1 MTASANPYEGW
12 ISVPAEDVENLR
24 PKEPEQ
30 LDVPADFAGWQEVS
44 VEEVEA
50 ENNAFIANLFA
61 ETLPPMSLSEAERRG
76 VIGRLAKELD
86 LSEAFV
92 DRNFEYLQ
100 RSWAEAQF
108 DPAKWRQENPELEE
122 LILRRPPLAPV
133 VMQDEKVGA
142 VKRWWRN
149 SFNARRLRGLRTREL
164 YEGIRF
170 QVTREGEDLA
180 VEKVPEPESETRGP
194 YFWLRWSGIEGREF
208 ISPPIRIPISDE
220 EVVDT
225 FREEL
230 RRTGALPPEQVPVVE
245 DERALEGR
253 ALSGLGRLQAIWMTY
268 EDYRK
273 QAEANEIAAAWA
285 LAKLRGQEER
295 ALQNEIQLERM
306 AQELLPRDYGQGSFE
321 QNFHDA
327 AMLAASQVETFK
339 GMGVGGLLAYVA
351 AAAPVLATTR
361 DKSAAHMAGMRAAGL
376 GAKAGAV
383 TVSFTQELGAAVREY
398 RTLRTDDGQLLDD
411 EVVIGA
417 ALMYAAVASWVEQ
430 WSFLADLRVLGPAGE
445 AFARG
450 GGKAY
455 VANLTKDAGFRAI
468 AKKLARAWV
477 DRARTESLEEM
488 TQEAFQ
494 MLTGYVARSV
504 QAGELQEAQV
514 VDAIGDILETGQTTF
529 VGSLITGAATSAATA
544 PINIAA
550 IRAVQQ
556 YEQSIDAAE
565 RSAAAVE
572 LVDKISET
580 DLAKADPDAAAE
592 LVAAETEKT
601 GETVT
606 ELYLDPDAALRVF
619 QEEGLDAQE
628 AAAQIAG
635 PEGLQLFQEAQATG
649 GKVAIPVSVYMERIA
664 GTPLAKRL
672 LPHLTT
678 RPGRRTAAQIQQERE
693 EIEKAARELAEKIE
707 AEETPAESEAE
718 SRFIATLE
726 TQLRETEVYSP
737 EQVKKVVAL
746 WRAFARVIS
755 QRTGLSQDAIFDRY
769 RLHVEREGRAAR
781 AGAPTADAER
791 AAPEPQPAEA
801 MPAPEPTG
809 EAAPAAPESTG
820 EAVPAAPEGGMIPPG
835 AERAAEAL
843 TTPASPTV
851 PPEPTPTA
859 PPTAPDL
866 EPAPGRAI
874 VEKSDDGAVVTY
886 RPPTLRPPPLPPWAV
901 QGHSP
906 ALGQALARV
915 EAEIRNKPVE
925 HVVLLAPDGREVFRK
940 TSNNE
945 SEVSFSLL
953 EIDELR
959 QHGDLVFT
967 HNHPAAGPISEW
979 DIVVAML
986 MNAAEL
992 RAVDPDGI
1000 VWRIRR
1006 PPEGWPLQPP
1016 FDRFS
1021 QLTEEERSAF
1031 RAWLDEARRPWER
1044 AIDEATEAAN
1054 ERYTPILEEKGYVD
1068 DSEWRKIFHEEVF
1081 AAYNRTAE
1089 ALGYGWRVEWW
1100 VGSEEGSLRPVVSP
1114 DPAAA
1119 EAAGQAAQEVS
1130 RRFDQRAFHGT
1141 PHRFDRFSLAAVGSG
1156 EGTQFEGWGLYF
1168 SSRREVAEWYRETL
1182 TKPETQLIYA
1192 GTSIEEL
1199 ASRRSSLSAD
1209 ERALLFAL
1217 ARVRGELLNSY
1228 RPAQSTE
1235 DAIRNAISSLEY
1247 ELQWAQEERRAE
1259 LVATLDALR
1268 KLDPEQISLVTT
1280 QRGPGQVVEVE
1291 IPDNDVLLDI
1301 RAEVRDQPEAVRKA
1315 LGRLRAIMDEAGWLS
1330 RWLDRN
1336 DVRLG
1341 GAHFENLTGRDVYK
1355 MLTDGL
1361 REGAIPPA
1369 DDQVRQAIEEG
1380 RPDKAASLYLKH
1392 LGIPGLTYIGE
1403 SSGERNFVI
1412 WTEEAIQVVQRYE
1425 QAQRA
1430 AADPTQSP
1438 EFKRWFGDS
1447 KVVDSEGRPL
1457 VMYHGTAKEFEA
1469 FDPAAR
1475 GSNTGA
1481 RGAERAFFFARDPAD
1496 ASFYM
1501 EMAERQAREE
1511 WEARR
1516 AEAEMAGEPFDEPP
1530 PSGRIIPVYLKAE
1543 NPLILG
1549 FDDEESSVRGEL
1561 LEELIND
1568 DVAALDYAR
1577 QHGYDA
1583 VIWPYGNVTNSG
1595 YTVAVFEPEQ
1605 IKSVENVGT
1614 FDPAD
1619 PNIFRQSP
1627 GPRGF
1632 MERRGDAIRIVLT
1645 ENADF
1650 STFLHETAHVW
1661 LEILADLSER
1671 EDVAP
1676 GFREQWAQILD
1687 FLGVKSREEI
1697 GTEQHEKWAQAF
1709 EAYLMEGKP
1718 PSNRP
1723 EIVRAFE
1730 AFRLWLIR
1738 VYRAILGIGAPVS
1751 KEVRDI
1757 FDRLI
1762 ATDEEIENAR
1772 QQSSYSVETLVDGP
1786 ESIAEEKE
1794 RALWTARVNVQARIL
1809 KERLREQEA
1818 WWKEEEKRLRAEA
1831 EREYRSIPARRA
1843 WDFLQGRVFD
1853 ADGNPIDLDTGKTF
1867 LNRDAVR
1874 AILGD
1879 EKAAKNRIPM
1889 RRDGVEPGEIAPM
1902 FGFAS
1907 GEDLVKAIVELPAQK
1922 EWVDQRVQE
1931 MMQERYPDLLAERD
1945 RLRDEIHALLFA
1957 KNRIGWAIREWEELA
1972 KKARRR
1978 RRNLD
1983 LEAIERAA
1991 DLLLQTKKVRE
2002 IAPGIILERERQA
2015 AQRAARLAIEGD
2027 YEGALEEKEKQ
2038 ILNMILYRRSKE
2050 LRDELN
2056 AARRYVLKRR
2066 RPEYRGDMAKAFEDY
2081 AIVWDALRAIVGRRQ
2096 NEPLDIDLAAA
2107 REAFEN
2113 AVLKAE
2119 ADEAAFEFDV
2129 QVIREI
2135 LARPDDKRWSDLTVG
2150 EALTVRDALIQIR
2163 KNAMDLL
2170 QLKLEGERRSLQ
2182 ELEAMVE
2189 REASELP
2196 DLGKAP
2202 ASKQQVGLLRR
2213 AFDVM
2218 VGVHGDLIDPEQT
2231 FRALGPT
2238 FEKVVWHR
2246 YLAAKAKKYELIER
2260 VLDPLLKKWRAL
2272 PKETLRDR
2280 FKVIEGL
2287 DKELPIPEGINLD
2300 GPRDRM
2306 WLLMVALNMG
2316 NESNRER
2323 LLQPFQ
2329 WTEAQVLRVLNK
2341 HLTEAEWQWV
2351 QSIWDLFDKELWPE
2365 IEQKEKRVH
2374 GIAPKKIE
2382 PTEIVTPYGKLR
2394 GGYFPARYDPRASLD
2409 DVADWQE
2416 AGERSPFDTGYR
2428 RPATRKSHTKPRAE
2442 RYANVV
2448 NLDWAVFPS
2457 HVAQVIHDVAF
2468 DEYVRSTWRFLRRPK
2483 IRQILYRRLGD
2494 RRWREPEEWLRAV
2507 ANIQAVS
2514 GAHLSNN
2521 LARLFNIFRDR
2532 MIVGAIGWSATVAM
2546 ADFANPLMAMA
2557 ASKEAGG
2564 TSLRWAIPAYLAAI
2578 PFSPSYIPMRRFA
2591 LSKSAE
2597 LRNRRAGWTQQRRE
2611 QFLRELGRKRGRLS
2625 RALVAVS
2632 NTVWFFMEQTDKM
2645 ASTQIWLARY
2655 WEEKSQGKTDAE
2667 ASRIA
2672 DESVR
2677 RMLPGPERA
2686 EMPRLFRDPGAL
2698 GGLLAFQGFFNKV
2711 YNIVAAEAGQV
2722 VRAGTRASRTG
2733 SAADWGRFGLRTAQA
2748 AGSVLGVLFFVNVVG
2763 ELLAGRGPE
2772 EDEDWEDWLAA
2783 KMAAAPF
2790 LLIPIVGPDVSN
2802 VVEATLRERYVHPP
2816 SRAPSISFAYDMGKR
2831 IWKAVNEDEEDSE
2844 RVWALV
2850 EVALGAAR
2858 LPINQPR
2865 RTLRFIEALINDEAL
2880 AETPLEILSGL
2891 VYGERDD
2898 QALNPFTL
2906 TQRIIDEA
2914 EIFEELEFGGV
2925 EMALENAPMIGAEE

>member
-1 MTASANPYEGW
+1 MTPSANPYEGW

-24 PKEPEQ
+24 PKAPEQ
-30 LDVPADFAGWQEVS
+30 LDVPADFEGWQEVS
-44 VEEVEA
+44 VEEVEE

-92 DRNFEYLQ
+92 ERNFEYLQ
-100 RSWAEAQF
+100 RSWEAAQF

-122 LILRRPPLAPV
+122 IILRRPPLAPV

-170 QVTREGEDLA
+170 QVTRQGEDLA
-180 VEKVPEPESETRGP
+180 VEQVPAPESETRGP
-194 YFWLRWSGIEGREF
+194 YFWLRWSGVEGREF
-208 ISPPIRIPISDE
+208 ISPPIRIPMSDE

-230 RRTGALPPEQVPVVE
+230 RRTGVLPPEQVPVVE

-253 ALSGLGRLQAIWMTY
+253 ALSGLGRLKAIWMTY

-306 AQELLPRDYGQGSFE
+306 EPELLPRDYGQGAFE

-339 GMGVGGLLAYVA
+339 GMGVGGFLAYVA
-351 AAAPVLATTR
+351 AAAPVLAATR
-361 DKSAAHMAGMRAAGL
+361 DKAAAHMAGMRAAGL

-383 TVSFTQELGAAVREY
+383 TVSFTQELGAAVRDY
-398 RTLRTDDGQLLDD
+398 RTMRTDDGQLLDD

-430 WSFLADLRVLGPAGE
+430 WSFLADLRVLGPVGE

-450 GGKAY
+450 GGRAY

-494 MLTGYVARSV
+494 MLTGYAARSV
-504 QAGELQEAQV
+504 QAGEFQEAQV

-544 PINIAA
+544 PVNVAA
-550 IRAVQQ
+550 MRAVQR
-556 YEQSIDAAE
+556 YEQSLEAAE

-572 LVDKISET
+572 LVDKVSET

-628 AAAQIAG
+628 AAALIAG

-693 EIEKAARELAEKIE
+693 EIEKAARELAAKIE
-707 AEETPAESEAE
+707 AEDTPAESEAE
-718 SRFIATLE
+718 SQFIATLE

-737 EQVKKVVAL
+737 EQVKKIVAL

-769 RLHVEREGRAAR
+769 RLHVEREGKAAR

-801 MPAPEPTG
+801 MPAPEPTR
-809 EAAPAAPESTG
+809 E
-820 EAVPAAPEGGMIPPG
+820 AAPEGSVIPPE
-835 AERAAEAL
+835 AEQAVEAL
-843 TTPASPTV
+843 TKPAISTV
-851 PPEPTPTA
+851 PPESAPTA

-866 EPAPGRAI
+866 EPAPAASDLEPAPGRAV

-886 RPPTLRPPPLPPWAV
+886 RPPPLRPPPLPQLAA
-901 QGHSP
+901 QDHSP
-906 ALGQALARV
+906 ALSEALARV
-915 EAEIRNKPVE
+915 EAEIRNEPVE
-925 HVVLLAPDGREVFRK
+925 HGVFFTLDGREVWRK
-940 TSNNE
+940 TSDKK
-945 SEVSFSLL
+945 SSVDFSDI
-953 EIDELR
+953 EIDRLR
-959 QHGDLVFT
+959 QLGDLVLT
-967 HNHPAAGPISEW
+967 HNHPGGGPISPS
-979 DIVVAML
+979 DIVTAVVMNVA
-986 MNAAEL
+986 EV
-992 RAVDPDGI
+992 RAVTPDGT
-1000 VWRIRR
+1000 VFRLRR
-1006 PPEGWPLQPP
+1006 PPEGWRQKPP
-1016 FDRFS
+1016 VDRLARLSPEES
-1021 QLTEEERSAF
+1021 QAFRKWSNDYRSVWEDALNNARELARRRFFEETRAIPKEERNAAWSRIYREEVIEAYNF
-1031 RAWLDEARRPWER
+1031 AAEVHGEGWAIERLEPRAEGVGEARP
-1044 AIDEATEAAN
+1044 ADA
-1054 ERYTPILEEKGYVD
+1054 
-1068 DSEWRKIFHEEVF
+1068 
-1081 AAYNRTAE
+1081 
-1089 ALGYGWRVEWW
+1089 
-1100 VGSEEGSLRPVVSP
+1100 
-1114 DPAAA
+1114 AAA
-1119 EAAGQAAQEVS
+1119 EAAGQAAQEVG

-1141 PHRFDRFSLAAVGSG
+1141 PHRFDRFSLEAVGSG

-1168 SSRREVAEWYRETL
+1168 SSRREIAEWYREAL
-1182 TKPETQLIYA
+1182 TRPETRLTYA
-1192 GTSIEEL
+1192 GTNIEEL
-1199 ASRRSSLSAD
+1199 ALRRSSLSAA
-1209 ERALLFAL
+1209 ERARLSAL
-1217 ARVRGELLNSY
+1217 ARVEAELLNRY
-1228 RPAQSTE
+1228 LPAKSTE
-1235 DAIRNAISSLEY
+1235 DAIRNAIRSTEY
-1247 ELQWAQEERRAE
+1247 ELQWAQESRRDE
-1259 LVATLDALR
+1259 LVATIDALR
-1268 KLDPEQISLVTT
+1268 KLDPEQIGLVTT
-1280 QRGPGQVVEVE
+1280 ERGPGQVVEVE
-1291 IPDNDVLLDI
+1291 VPDNDVLLDY
-1301 RAEVRDQPEAVRKA
+1301 RAEVWRQPEAVRKA

-1336 DVRLG
+1336 DVLLG
-1341 GAHFENLTGRDVYK
+1341 GAHFENLTGRDVYN
-1355 MLTDGL
+1355 MLTEGL

-1568 DVAALDYAR
+1568 DVAALDYAL
-1577 QHGYDA
+1577 QNGYDA

-1605 IKSVENVGT
+1605 IKSTENVGT

-1619 PNIFRQSP
+1619 PNIFRQSD

-1645 ENADF
+1645 EKADF

-1697 GTEQHEKWAQAF
+1697 KTEHHEKWAEAF

-1718 PSNRP
+1718 PSTRT

-1738 VYRAILGIGAPVS
+1738 VYRAIRGIGAPVS

-1762 ATDEEIENAR
+1762 AADEEIENAR

-1786 ESIAEEKE
+1786 ESIADEKE

-1809 KERLREQEA
+1809 KERQREQEA

-1889 RRDGVEPGEIAPM
+1889 RRDGVDPGEIAPM
-1902 FGFAS
+1902 FGFES
-1907 GEDLVKAIVELPAQK
+1907 GEDLVKAIVELPGPK

-1945 RLRDEIHALLFA
+1945 RLRDEIQALLFA
-1957 KNRIGWAIREWEELA
+1957 KSQIGWAIREWEELA
-1972 KKARRR
+1972 KKARRDGAR
-1978 RRNLD
+1978 RHLN

-1991 DLLLQTKKVRE
+1991 ELLLQTKKVRE
-2002 IAPGIILERERQA
+2002 LAWGPILERERQA
-2015 AQRAARLAIEGD
+2015 AQRAARLAREGN
-2027 YEGALEEKEKQ
+2027 YEAALEEKEKQ

-2050 LRDELN
+2050 LREELN
-2056 AARRYVLKRR
+2056 AARRYVLKKR
-2066 RPEYRGDMAKAFEDY
+2066 RPEYRGEIAKAFEDY
-2081 AIVWDALRAIVGRRQ
+2081 AIVWDAIRAIVGRGQ
-2096 NEPLDIDLAAA
+2096 DQPLDIDLQAA

-2135 LARPDDKRWSDLTVG
+2135 LARPDDKRWSDLTVE

-2170 QLKLEGERRSLQ
+2170 QLKLEGEKRSLQ
-2182 ELEAMVE
+2182 ELEVMVE

-2202 ASKQQVGLLRR
+2202 ASKQQVGLIRS

-2246 YLAAKAKKYELIER
+2246 YLAAKEKKYELIER
-2260 VLDPLLKKWRAL
+2260 VLDPLLEKWRAL

-2287 DKELPIPEGINLD
+2287 DKELPFPEEINLD

-2323 LLQPFQ
+2323 LLQPFG
-2329 WTEAQVLRVLNK
+2329 WTAAQVLKVLNK

-2365 IEQKEKRVH
+2365 IEAKEKRVH
-2374 GIAPKKIE
+2374 GIAPQKIE

-2416 AGERSPFDTGYR
+2416 AGDRSPFGAGYR
-2428 RPATRKSHTKPRAE
+2428 RAATRKSHTKLRAK

-2468 DEYVRSTWRFLRRPK
+2468 DEYVRATWRFLRRPK
-2483 IRQILYRRLGD
+2483 IRHILYRRLGD

-2521 LARLFNIFRDR
+2521 LARLLNIFRDR

-2564 TSLRWAIPAYLAAI
+2564 TSIRWGIPAYLAAI

-2597 LRNRRAGWTQQRRE
+2597 LRNRRAGWNQQRRE
-2611 QFLRELGRKRGRLS
+2611 QFLRELGRKRGKLS

-2722 VRAGTRASRTG
+2722 VLAGTRASRTG

-2748 AGSVLGVLFFVNVVG
+2748 AGSILGIFFFVNVVG

-2772 EDEDWEDWLAA
+2772 EDEEWEDWLAA

-2790 LLIPIVGPDVSN
+2790 LLIPIVGADVSN
-2802 VVEATLRERYVHPP
+2802 VVESTLRERYVHPP
-2816 SRAPSISFAYDMGKR
+2816 SRAPSVSFAYDMGKR
-2831 IWKAVNEDEEDSE
+2831 IWKAVSEDEEDSE

-2865 RTLRFIEALINDEAL
+2865 RTLRFIEALINDEAW
-2880 AETPLEILSGL
+2880 AETPLEFMSGL

-2914 EIFEELEFGGV
+2914 EIFEELESGGV
-2925 EMALENAPMIGAEE
+2925 EVALESAPMIGAEE